1 MQNRLVLT
9 EEAAH
14 EFARLRRD
22 AGVTQYEVAD
32 LLSWP
37 RSKVKRIECA
47 ETKTISQEDFL
58 DLMGLLKDG
67 TTSRSQETPVEEAL
81 EETKTALEQ
90 IAEEFESAPKEEPL
104 SNEYVTEVLEKAQ
117 EDLELEFSGPTQRR
131 LDLPVLEEEEDI
143 KKDTFKELVLFDKD
157 REEMVTVTGSLATG
171 LARLR
176 HSRNLSL
183 TKVSRDT
190 GIPKVELLELESH
203 KKLSVSRAL
212 LKKLAHYYE
221 ASEETVVWMMTSN
234 KDEIVGLPKD
244 LEWPLDE
251 KLRIS
256 SKVEDLL
263 QDSGFSKKGLSKR
276 LGISPYMA
284 NTLLKGQAT
293 RTSYEILARLSVLLE
308 RDVRELYVVEEPEV
322 RRGPKGEMLKP
333 SPWKRE
339 LEQDM
344 GRVALER
351 LMKKSMSLRELKEA
365 CAPYREYVETCTLKD
380 LFELFEKKG
389 A

>member
-9 EEAAH
+9 EEAARD
-14 EFARLRRD
+14 FARMRRD

-58 DLMGLLKDG
+58 ALMGLLKDG
-67 TTSRSQETPVEEAL
+67 TTSRSQETPVEEEL
-81 EETKTALEQ
+81 EETQTALEQ
-90 IAEEFESAPKEEPL
+90 IAEEFASEPKEEVL
-104 SNEYVTEVLEKAQ
+104 SNEYVAEVLEKAQ

-131 LDLPVLEEEEDI
+131 LDLPVFEEEET
-143 KKDTFKELVLFDKD
+143 KKDAFKDLVLFDKD
-157 REEMVTVTGSLATG
+157 HEERVTVTGSLAMG
-171 LARLR
+171 LARVR
-176 HSRNLSL
+176 TSRNLSL

-190 GIPKVELLELESH
+190 GISKVELLELESH

-212 LKKLAHYYE
+212 LKKLAYYYE
-221 ASEETVVWMMTSN
+221 ASEETVVWMMASN
-234 KDEIVGLPKD
+234 EDKIVELPKD

-251 KLRIS
+251 RLRIS

-263 QDSGFSKKGLSKR
+263 QDSGFSKKELSKR

-284 NTLLKGQAT
+284 GTLLKGQAT

-308 RDVRELYVVEEPEV
+308 RDVRDFYVAEEPEV

-365 CAPYREYVETCTLKD
+365 CEPYREYVETCTLKD